1 MDTKRPY
8 YDIKETPTWYV
19 DKIPAFCINLERRID
34 RWQEFSAQPGVQQ
47 LQNVKRFIAV
57 DGSKLDIQNDT
68 RIPIAT
74 KKNIMTKSR
83 RAHEEISTV
92 GAIGCALSHIS
103 IWEWIVQNQAPITLV
118 LEDDAKVPANFV
130 PYMNQAIENS
140 PTLKDTSQ
148 WELLSLTQHRSPTKP
163 IPGDPLVQTM
173 DAFMGTQCYFITLE
187 CAKRFLK
194 DAYLL
199 HLHIDLWTGVYKQ
212 VYGLKIICTTSFA
225 VRRRSVNTDIQ
236 DINGC
241 KICDL
246 STHYYKT
253 HDIIRKEE
261 IRLMRSVE
269 IALTVVFLYAGYQF
283 ITSRK

>member
-57 DGSKLDIQNDT
+57 DGSKLDIMSDT
-68 RIPIAT
+68 RIPINT

-83 RAHEEISTV
+83 RAHEEISTI

-148 WELLSLTQHRSPTKP
+148 WELLSLTNHRSPVQP

-212 VYGLKIICTTSFA
+212 VYGLKIICTANFA
-225 VRRRSVNTDIQ
+225 VRQRSNNTDIQ

-246 STHYYKT
+246 SSNYYKT

-261 IRLMRSVE
+261 IWLMRSVE
-269 IALTVVFLYAGYQF
+269 IALGVVFLYAGYQF
-283 ITSRK
+283 ITRR